1 MGSDIRLEYNR
12 LPVCGVYKGLT
23 IKLICGYY
31 SDLRDWIAVVQYI
44 NYIHCIFSH
53 TMWKSWH

>member
-31 SDLRDWIAVVQYI
+31 SDLRD
-44 NYIHCIFSH
+44 
-53 TMWKSWH
+53 